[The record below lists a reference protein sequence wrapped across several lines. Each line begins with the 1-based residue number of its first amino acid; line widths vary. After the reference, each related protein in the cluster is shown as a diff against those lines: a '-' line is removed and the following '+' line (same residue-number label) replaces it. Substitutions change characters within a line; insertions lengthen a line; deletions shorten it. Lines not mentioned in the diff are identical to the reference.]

1 MVTSYDRIL
10 AILTLYF
17 ASFSEVPESPVVL
30 PILLSDVD
38 STTVLVKWKP
48 RYDGMSPIRAYTLQ
62 YNKIPDGWKNYLS
75 NVTGRVEIDASVTSM
90 LVTRLLPS
98 SSYSFRVKATNDVG
112 DSGWSTASKTILTHP
127 DGMNL
132 TVL

>member
-1 MVTSYDRIL
+1 MI
-10 AILTLYF
+10 
-17 ASFSEVPESPVVL
+17 L
-30 PILLSDVD
+30 PILLSNVD

-75 NVTGRVEIDASVTSM
+75 NVTGRVEIASSVTSM

-127 DGMNL
+127 DGKNL
-132 TVL
+132 TDLLLCDVRP